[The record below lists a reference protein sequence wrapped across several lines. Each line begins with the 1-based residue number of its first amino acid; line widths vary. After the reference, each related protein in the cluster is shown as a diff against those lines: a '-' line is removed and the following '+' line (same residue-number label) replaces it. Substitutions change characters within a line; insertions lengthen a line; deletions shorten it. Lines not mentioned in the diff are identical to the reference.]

1 MTNSTTI
8 VADSDVLVADL
19 LVGGTART
27 ALSAIRE
34 HSWLT
39 LVASEPLLEQSETVI
54 ETHATAELAADWR
67 ALIEDGTQLAD
78 HRPGDHPA
86 LAAAY
91 DSSAAHVL
99 TFDEQLL
106 TASTARSLQRRLN
119 CSVKPPDGFVQ
130 LFDPEAL
137 YEHAFEESYPGPD
150 ERATEW

>member
-1 MTNSTTI
+1 MTDSTTI

-39 LVASEPLLEQSETVI
+39 LVVSKPLIEQSATVI
-54 ETHATAELAADWR
+54 ETLTTAELATDWR

-91 DSSAAHVL
+91 ASGAAHVL

-106 TASTARSLQRRLN
+106 TASTARALQHRLN
-119 CSVKPPDGFVQ
+119 CSIKPPDRKSVV
-130 LFDPEAL
+130 
-137 YEHAFEESYPGPD
+137 
-150 ERATEW
+150 